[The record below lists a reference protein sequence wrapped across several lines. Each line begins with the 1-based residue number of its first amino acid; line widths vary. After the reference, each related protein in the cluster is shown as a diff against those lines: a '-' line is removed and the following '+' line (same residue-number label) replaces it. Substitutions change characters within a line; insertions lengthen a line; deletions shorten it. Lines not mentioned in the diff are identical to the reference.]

1 MKLPA
6 FNRDSFGN
14 GQTAVRERGVTMIR
28 VALLDEHEL
37 IRIGLKTVLQQ
48 SPEIDVVT
56 DTGDPA
62 IITPLIRRNQLDL
75 LFVDASKRIG
85 TTCPDIKI
93 ILMSTVFEADCLLQ
107 TLCGNA
113 AGYLL
118 KNTSPQEL
126 IAAVRAIAC
135 GGVYIHSALMA
146 HFPRQLLR
154 PGMFSKP
161 ISPTAPPL
169 SKREQSVL
177 DLLVKGYTNREVS
190 EELFISPK
198 TVESYRAK
206 IYSKLGVKTRAGLF
220 SCAVDRGLVAF

>member
-1 MKLPA
+1 
-6 FNRDSFGN
+6 
-14 GQTAVRERGVTMIR
+14 MIR

-48 SPEIDVVT
+48 SPEIDVVA
-56 DTGDPA
+56 DTGDLA
-62 IITPLIRRNQLDL
+62 IILSLIRHKQLDL
-75 LFVDASKRIG
+75 LFVDASRGVVDI
-85 TTCPDIKI
+85 CPDIKI
-93 ILMSTVFEADCLLQ
+93 VLMSTVFEADCLLQ

-126 IAAVRAIAC
+126 IAAVQAIAC
-135 GGVYIHSALMA
+135 GGVYIHSTLME
-146 HFPRQLLR
+146 HFPQQLLR

-161 ISPTAPPL
+161 VSPAAPPL

-190 EELFISPK
+190 EELFLSPK